1 MFSFLFSFL
10 TLHTV
15 RNESD
20 IQKSLMSE
28 RCVSE
33 DVYDII
39 KKLTEHHTRI
49 DGLTD
54 ENITA
59 DFIIMTLI
67 VNSSNLAVQQIFS
80 YFLTN
85 GKPLLSTTQMS
96 VSPLQSAQAL
106 TIMHVGYVIGKHM
119 HIFSVSI

>member
-10 TLHTV
+10 TLHTI

-67 VNSSNLAVQQIFS
+67 VNSSNLVVQQIFS

-96 VSPLQSAQAL
+96 VTFA
-106 TIMHVGYVIGKHM
+106 VGKSINHYACWLCDRKAYA
-119 HIFSVSI
+119 HI